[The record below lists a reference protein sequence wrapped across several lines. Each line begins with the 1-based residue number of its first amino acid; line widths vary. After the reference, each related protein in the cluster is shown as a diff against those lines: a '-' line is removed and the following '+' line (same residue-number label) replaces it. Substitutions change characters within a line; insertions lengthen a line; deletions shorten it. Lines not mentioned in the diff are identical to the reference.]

1 MVPVTIVSV
10 NKVILVGFL
19 GKDPD
24 LKYTASGAAV
34 CRFSLATNETFKN
47 KAGEVQK
54 RTEWHSIVAW
64 GKLAEICGEYLTKS
78 KQVYIEGSIR
88 TGKWEDRDGNE
99 RKSYDIVARF
109 MQMLS
114 LSPNGNGTK
123 PKENNPSHPSQPS
136 EEENPF
142 RQDEASDIPF

>member
-1 MVPVTIVSV
+1 MSV
-10 NKVILVGFL
+10 NKVILIGHL
-19 GKDPD
+19 GKDPEV
-24 LKYTASGAAV
+24 KYLASGAAV

-47 KAGEVQK
+47 KAGEPQK

-88 TGKWEDRDGNE
+88 TGKWTGRDGNE
-99 RKSYDIVARF
+99 RKSYDILARY

-114 LSPNGNGTK
+114 PSANGNGAK
-123 PKENNPSHPSQPS
+123 PKEAKTAPVSQPS
-136 EEENPF
+136 EDENPF
-142 RQDEASDIPF
+142 NQDEGSEIPF

>member
-1 MVPVTIVSV
+1 MSV
-10 NKVILVGFL
+10 NKVILIGHL
-19 GKDPD
+19 DKDPEM
-24 LKYTASGAAV
+24 KYTASGAAV

-47 KAGEVQK
+47 KAGETQK
-54 RTEWHSIVAW
+54 RTEGHSIVAC

-88 TGKWEDRDGNE
+88 TGEWKDRDGNE
-99 RKSYDIVARF
+99 RKSYDIVARY

-114 LSPNGNGTK
+114 PAANGNGAKQKGTK
-123 PKENNPSHPSQPS
+123 PAQPSQPS

-142 RQDEASDIPF
+142 RQDEGSDDIPF

>member
-1 MVPVTIVSV
+1 VSV
-10 NKVILVGFL
+10 NKVILIGHL
-19 GKDPD
+19 GKDPEV
-24 LKYTASGAAV
+24 KYTASGAAV

-47 KAGEVQK
+47 KAGEPQK
-54 RTEWHSIVAW
+54 RTEWHSIVVW

-99 RKSYDIVARF
+99 RRSYDIVARY

-114 LSPNGNGTK
+114 AAKNGNGAR
-123 PKENNPSHPSQPS
+123 PKGGTSTEPSQPA
-136 EEENPF
+136 EEDNPF
-142 RQDEASDIPF
+142 RQDETSEEIPF

>member
-1 MVPVTIVSV
+1 MSV
-10 NKVILVGFL
+10 NKVILIGHL
-19 GKDPD
+19 GKDPEV
-24 LKYTASGAAV
+24 KYTASGAPV

-47 KAGEVQK
+47 KAGEAQK

-88 TGKWEDRDGNE
+88 SGKWEDRDGNE
-99 RKSYDIVARF
+99 RKSYDIVARY

-114 LSPNGNGTK
+114 PSPNGNGAK
-123 PKENNPSHPSQPS
+123 SKENKPAQPSQPS
-136 EEENPF
+136 EDENPF
-142 RQDEASDIPF
+142 RQDEPSEQIPF